1 MIDVIVADHQ
11 ELFRIGMAEV
21 LEVADEVRIVG
32 QPQSSEQLLNT
43 LKEVNPQVL
52 ILSTRFLSEFSKIQR
67 ILKRHRTALLVL
79 TEENNRTAYVR
90 WLRAQGVVY
99 RSMDGPAL
107 VDAMRRAAR
116 GELFVQ
122 DRKLRHERRTVRRWK
137 RTSEIPADASSR
149 GFWMSRGA
157 YR

>member
-21 LEVADEVRIVG
+21 LAVAADVRIVG
-32 QPQSSEQLLNT
+32 QPQSPEQLLSALRT
-43 LKEVNPQVL
+43 FTPHVL
-52 ILSTRFLSEFSKIQR
+52 VLSTGFLPAFPKIEPV
-67 ILKRHRTALLVL
+67 LKRNRTALLLLAEDNDRV
-79 TEENNRTAYVR
+79 AYVS

-107 VDAMRRAAR
+107 VDAMRRVAA

-122 DRKLRHERRTVRRWK
+122 SRSSDMRKDP
-137 RTSEIPADASSR
+137 SEVA
-149 GFWMSRGA
+149 
-157 YR
+157 